1 MVTDQTTSAR
11 APAHSKVRLSRNVV
25 VAAERVQCAEFAA
38 SAAAVNGAKDLVSP
52 ASKPRLSE
60 VIEEQRLSL
69 LNVMGIVHCIG
80 MGVTAGEKDSPA
92 PEITTAFELLE
103 GEIQRIATALE
114 KISLRC
120 AMREIATSARLEIRQ
135 AKQGH
140 A

>member
-11 APAHSKVRLSRNVV
+11 APAHAKVRLSRNEV
-25 VAAERVQCAEFAA
+25 VAADGVRRAESETA
-38 SAAAVNGAKDLVSP
+38 AAAVSGAKDLVSP
-52 ASKPRLSE
+52 ASKPRLSA

-69 LNVMGIVHCIG
+69 LNVMGLVHCIG
-80 MGVTAGEKDSPA
+80 MGVANGEKAPPA
-92 PEITTAFELLE
+92 PEIATAFELLE

-114 KISLRC
+114 RISLRC
-120 AMREIATSARLEIRQ
+120 AIREIATSARLEMQQ